1 MPVAAGLIRNGNMKI
16 EDYINRK
23 ALNDRL
29 DGDFDLLKELAELF
43 FSDSPRL
50 LEAIQ
55 EGIRNKSGE
64 KIGKTAHTIKGA
76 VANFSADK
84 AYNAALELEKIGKNN
99 ELDKIDTAYKR
110 LSDEIEN
117 MKTALKLLIEDNKL

>member
-1 MPVAAGLIRNGNMKI
+1 MKI

-43 FSDSPRL
+43 LSDSPKL
-50 LEAIQ
+50 LDAIKEAILS
-55 EGIRNKSGE
+55 KSAE
-64 KIGKTAHTIKGA
+64 KIGKSAHTIKGA

-84 AYNAALELEKIGKNN
+84 AYNAALELEKLGKNN
-99 ELDKIDTAYKR
+99 EMDKIDAAYAH
-110 LSDEIEN
+110 LAEEIDN
-117 MKTALKLLIEDNKL
+117 MRAALKLLVEDNKL

>member
-1 MPVAAGLIRNGNMKI
+1 MRWQKMKI

-43 FSDSPRL
+43 FSDSPKL
-50 LEAIQ
+50 LDAIKD
-55 EGIRNKSGE
+55 GIRNKSGE
-64 KIGKTAHTIKGA
+64 KIGKSAHTIKGA
-76 VANFSADK
+76 VANFSAEK

-99 ELDKIDTAYKR
+99 ELDKIDEAYAL
-110 LSDEIEN
+110 LSGEIDN
-117 MKTALKLLIEDNKL
+117 MKAALKLLIEDKKL

>member
-1 MPVAAGLIRNGNMKI
+1 MTCEKRSEKMKI

-43 FSDSPRL
+43 LSDSPKL
-50 LEAIQ
+50 LAAIK
-55 EGIRNKSGE
+55 EGIQNKSGE
-64 KIGKTAHTIKGA
+64 KIGKSAHTIKGA

-84 AYNAALELEKIGKNN
+84 AYNAALELEKLGKNN
-99 ELDKIDTAYKR
+99 ELDKIDDAYAQ
-110 LSDEIEN
+110 LSEEIDN
-117 MKTALKLLIEDNKL
+117 MRAALKLLIEDKKL